1 MSWVLGW
8 KPGTTKTALEPG
20 AAGTNL
26 ETWSR
31 SRPGTGAKR
40 EPGAKGAGLGTGSTV
55 AGLELR

>member
-8 KPGTTKTALEPG
+8 EPGTTRTTLEPG

-31 SRPGTGAKR
+31 SQPDTGAKW
-40 EPGAKGAGLGTGSTV
+40 EPGARSAGLGTRSTV